1 MAVASGSFM
10 GFIFMIVQFTL
21 AFVLWLGGRLVMSGS
36 ITIGELTTF
45 LLYVIM
51 VATNFSTLA
60 GVWPAFMTAVGASE
74 KVFYLLDRVPAIAFA
89 GGKVPTKPA
98 VGQLDVEGVWFHY
111 NPRGS
116 ENHHEGSSF
125 LAPDTAGTDLRPAE
139 QPLMTGDE
147 VPWVLEDINLS
158 VAPGSTVALVG
169 PSGAGKSTVFSL
181 LERFYAPQRG
191 TIRFDGMD
199 IMELDPAYLRGQM
212 SIVAQEPVLFADTIF
227 NNIAYGVQ
235 PTLLG
240 DDFDL
245 PQVIQTAAE
254 QAQLIARVEDCAKA
268 ANAHEFIS
276 TFQDGY
282 QTVVGERGVKLSGGQ
297 CVYCRSFSSVACNR
311 ARHMRCLH
319 FAVVWMVSAE
329 NSVLPSQ
336 GHLCSTHRCCCSTRP
351 HQPLTPSP
359 STWCRLRLKMQCKGE
374 PSSSLHT
381 D

>member
-139 QPLMTGDE
+139 QPLMNTGDE

-245 PQVIQTAAE
+245 PQVVQTAAE

-297 CVYCRSFSSVACNR
+297 CVYCRSFSFS
-311 ARHMRCLH
+311 
-319 FAVVWMVSAE
+319 F
-329 NSVLPSQ
+329 
-336 GHLCSTHRCCCSTRP
+336 
-351 HQPLTPSP
+351 
-359 STWCRLRLKMQCKGE
+359 
-374 PSSSLHT
+374 
-381 D
+381 

>member
-1 MAVASGSFM
+1 
-10 GFIFMIVQFTL
+10 
-21 AFVLWLGGRLVMSGS
+21 
-36 ITIGELTTF
+36 
-45 LLYVIM
+45 
-51 VATNFSTLA
+51 
-60 GVWPAFMTAVGASE
+60 MTG
-74 KVFYLLDRVPAIAFA
+74 D
-89 GGKVPTKPA
+89 
-98 VGQLDVEGVWFHY
+98 D
-111 NPRGS
+111 
-116 ENHHEGSSF
+116 
-125 LAPDTAGTDLRPAE
+125 
-139 QPLMTGDE
+139 TGDE

-245 PQVIQTAAE
+245 PQVVQTAAE

-297 CVYCRSFSSVACNR
+297 CVYCRSFSFS
-311 ARHMRCLH
+311 
-319 FAVVWMVSAE
+319 F
-329 NSVLPSQ
+329 
-336 GHLCSTHRCCCSTRP
+336 
-351 HQPLTPSP
+351 
-359 STWCRLRLKMQCKGE
+359 
-374 PSSSLHT
+374 
-381 D
+381 